1 MSWIE
6 WTYSY
11 YENQDTL
18 KVKEGAIINFA
29 RTQVLIRTLLDKMEI
44 TVIIDMNNLDKW
56 TPNSW
61 FLINIS
67 VWFWVLTFWGIW
79 VVFCRVWQPIG
90 KEKLPEKCPKVGK
103 NFTNIAYFF
112 FCKYQ
117 SKSSTVPDQLVSGFL
132 NMMIDVSQ
140 WGEEKTSIYIIHNIY
155 LYMESIYIYIYIYQ
169 KHIAYS
175 YEFFPCSFSASCK
188 GEWTKI
194 QKANIRGLEDLDRS
208 TRSSAHRK
216 KLASLKISGKESPT
230 FLSIWLWL

>member
-44 TVIIDMNNLDKW
+44 IVIIDMNNLDKW

-117 SKSSTVPDQLVSGFL
+117 SKSSTVPDQLVSGIL

-140 WGEEKTSIYIIHNIY
+140 WGEEKTSIYIIHSIY
-155 LYMESIYIYIYIYQ
+155 LYMESIYIYIHISEAHCLLLWILPLLILSILQRRMDKNSKGKYQ
-169 KHIAYS
+169 GS
-175 YEFFPCSFSASCK
+175 
-188 GEWTKI
+188 
-194 QKANIRGLEDLDRS
+194 RGLGQINKIFCSQERS
-208 TRSSAHRK
+208 
-216 KLASLKISGKESPT
+216 
-230 FLSIWLWL
+230 